1 MSLDLGCIKAIIFD
15 FDGVVVNSE
24 PFYEE
29 AIVDVFHE
37 NKIVIPAEDWQD
49 FKGMADKEFFPLMV
63 SRYNFQGDIELL
75 KETIYTRMK
84 KKLVALT
91 YIDGFQLFF
100 SKIVNHYP
108 VGLVTSTSRQHIQW
122 LTENTQIDDLFDL
135 KVTATDVKN
144 TKPHPEPFLRMA
156 DMLAVD
162 PANIVVIE
170 DSINGLKAAQRAG
183 MQTIALL
190 TTFSKNDV
198 NFADAVASNY
208 QELSGIFQQQL

>member
-1 MSLDLGCIKAIIFD
+1 MSLDLGCIKAVVFD

-29 AIVDVFHE
+29 AIVDVFRE
-37 NKIVIPAEDWQD
+37 NNIVIPPEDWQD

-63 SRYNFQGDIELL
+63 TRYNFQGDPNIL
-75 KETIYTRMK
+75 KEEIYKRMK
-84 KKLVALT
+84 RKLVKLN
-91 YIDGFQLFF
+91 YITGFRLFF
-100 SKIVNHYP
+100 DTISQKYP
-108 VGLVTSTSRQHIQW
+108 VGLVTSTSRRHIQW
-122 LTENTQIDDLFDL
+122 LVENTQIEDLFDL
-135 KVTATDVKN
+135 KVTATDVVN
-144 TKPHPEPFLRMA
+144 TKPHPEPFQRMA
-156 DMLAVD
+156 GLLAIE
-162 PANIVVIE
+162 PSNIVVIE

-208 QELSGIFQQQL
+208 KELSGIFQQQV

>member
-37 NKIVIPAEDWQD
+37 NNIVIPPEDWQD

-63 SRYNFQGDIELL
+63 TRYNFQGDPNIL
-75 KETIYTRMK
+75 KEEIYTRMK
-84 KKLVALT
+84 LKLVKLN
-91 YIDGFQLFF
+91 YIAGFRQFF
-100 SKIVNHYP
+100 DAIAQKYP

-122 LTENTQIDDLFDL
+122 LVENTQIEDLFDL
-135 KVTATDVKN
+135 KITATDVVN
-144 TKPHPEPFLRMA
+144 TKPHPEPFNRMA
-156 DMLAVD
+156 GLLAIE
-162 PANIVVIE
+162 PSNIVVIE

-190 TTFSKNDV
+190 TTFSKKEVD
-198 NFADAVASNY
+198 FADATAGDY
-208 QELSGIFQQQL
+208 TALAELFSL